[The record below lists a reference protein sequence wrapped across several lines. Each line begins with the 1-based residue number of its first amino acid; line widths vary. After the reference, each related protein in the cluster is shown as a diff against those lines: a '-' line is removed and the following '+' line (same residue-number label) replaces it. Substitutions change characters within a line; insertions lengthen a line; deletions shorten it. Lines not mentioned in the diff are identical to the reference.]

1 MQVDALLVSSV
12 RVEVNVEGSQEHR
25 SAVGGRQL
33 GVVMT
38 FEEMELKLNLLKNW
52 FISFSNITSPTDS
65 FLTFLLWKPVIFL
78 RHLHTS
84 LTLFPC
90 NLTSNFFL

>member
-52 FISFSNITSPTDS
+52 FISFSNITFPTDS
-65 FLTFLLWKPVIFL
+65 FLTFLLEASDFSQASPHIPDPI
-78 RHLHTS
+78 S
-84 LTLFPC
+84 L
-90 NLTSNFFL
+90 

>member
-65 FLTFLLWKPVIFL
+65 FLTFLLEASDFSQASSHIPDPI
-78 RHLHTS
+78 S
-84 LTLFPC
+84 L
-90 NLTSNFFL
+90 

>member
-38 FEEMELKLNLLKNW
+38 FEEMELELNLLKNW

-65 FLTFLLWKPVIFL
+65 FLTFLLEASDFSQASPHIPDPI
-78 RHLHTS
+78 S
-84 LTLFPC
+84 L
-90 NLTSNFFL
+90 

>member
-65 FLTFLLWKPVIFL
+65 FLTFLLEASDFSQASPPIPDPI
-78 RHLHTS
+78 S
-84 LTLFPC
+84 L
-90 NLTSNFFL
+90 

>member
-65 FLTFLLWKPVIFL
+65 FLTFLLEASDISQASPHIPDPI
-78 RHLHTS
+78 S
-84 LTLFPC
+84 L
-90 NLTSNFFL
+90 

>member
-1 MQVDALLVSSV
+1 MQVDAFLVLSV

-38 FEEMELKLNLLKNW
+38 FEEMELELNLLKNW

-65 FLTFLLWKPVIFL
+65 SLTFLLEASDFSQASPHIPDPI
-78 RHLHTS
+78 S
-84 LTLFPC
+84 L
-90 NLTSNFFL
+90 

>member
-65 FLTFLLWKPVIFL
+65 FLTFLLEASDFSQASPHIPDPI
-78 RHLHTS
+78 S
-84 LTLFPC
+84 L
-90 NLTSNFFL
+90 

>member
-38 FEEMELKLNLLKNW
+38 FEEMELELNW

-65 FLTFLLWKPVIFL
+65 SLTFLLEASDFSQASPHIPDFI
-78 RHLHTS
+78 S
-84 LTLFPC
+84 L
-90 NLTSNFFL
+90 

>member
-38 FEEMELKLNLLKNW
+38 FEEMELELNW

-65 FLTFLLWKPVIFL
+65 SLTFLLEASDFSQASPHIPDPI
-78 RHLHTS
+78 S
-84 LTLFPC
+84 L
-90 NLTSNFFL
+90 

>member
-65 FLTFLLWKPVIFL
+65 FLTFPLEASDFSQASPHIPDPI
-78 RHLHTS
+78 S
-84 LTLFPC
+84 L
-90 NLTSNFFL
+90 

>member
-12 RVEVNVEGSQEHR
+12 RVEVNVKGSQEHR

-38 FEEMELKLNLLKNW
+38 FEEMELELELELNLLKNW

-65 FLTFLLWKPVIFL
+65 FLTFLLEASDFSQASPHIPDPI
-78 RHLHTS
+78 S
-84 LTLFPC
+84 L
-90 NLTSNFFL
+90 

>member
-38 FEEMELKLNLLKNW
+38 FEEMELELNW

-65 FLTFLLWKPVIFL
+65 SLTFLLEASDFSQASPRIPDPI
-78 RHLHTS
+78 S
-84 LTLFPC
+84 L
-90 NLTSNFFL
+90 